1 MADEQDPEAVPR
13 ALGSRYELVERLGG
27 GAMGQVWSAVDRT
40 TGEAVAAKLLHETYA
55 HDTDIVGR
63 FIQERAILMNLR
75 HPGIVRV
82 RDLVVEGSQ
91 LAIVMDLVAGGDLR
105 SHLRTAGTLAPR
117 AAVAVTCA
125 VLDALAAAHAAGF
138 LHRDVKPDNVLL
150 VGGQPGDGSGVRLSD
165 FGIARL
171 AQDSTVQ
178 ATGLV
183 GTPGYMPPE
192 LFQHGRFSTAS
203 DVYATGILL
212 YELLGGRTPF
222 AGKGTVHTIGNRHV
236 TVEPP
241 PLPVHPL
248 LWSVL
253 AVMLAKDPATRL
265 PAGATARALRD
276 LPDEA
281 LDGDPLPRQPD
292 PETWHTAERTVVR
305 SHPALPGAPAP
316 GAAAVAAAAASA
328 PPGHTVD
335 VPFVP
340 SGAVGAGGPDPVPVA
355 PETPE
360 TPARREP
367 RRRAVVAVVAAVLVL
382 LAAVLAGSWW
392 AGRDDTGGGD
402 VDAATRAT
410 APEQEAELD
419 PVASPS
425 GLVVARA
432 ASYDPGGSTVEVELS
447 LTKPAAAEPTVL
459 VFLPGP
465 ADDPADCPTDV
476 AWDVPAAPVDPY
488 TTAVEQPC
496 GWSLG
501 PLPAGTTT
509 LRAAAVVGVDLGVEE
524 GALEAWESDA
534 ADLLTTAVA
543 DTANRTTAFPAQR
556 VRSLRI
562 EVTPPRIDVDGTAST
577 LLFAT
582 WAQGEVGSD
591 PVHDSGARVASGVVR
606 ELAGDGLRFATGCDA
621 VAVSVDGDVRGYF
634 PTTGPCEVVAE
645 VGGFVLEPAAVA
657 VVTPST

>member
-1 MADEQDPEAVPR
+1 MGEDQEPRAAPR

-27 GAMGQVWSAVDRT
+27 GAMGEVWSAVDRT

-117 AAVAVTCA
+117 AAVAITCA

-150 VGGQPGDGSGVRLSD
+150 DGGAPGDGSGVRLSD

-171 AQDSTVQ
+171 AEESTVQ

-265 PAGATARALRD
+265 PAGATARALRG

-281 LDGDPLPRQPD
+281 LEGEPLPRQPD
-292 PETWHTAERTVVR
+292 PETWRTAERTVVR
-305 SHPALPGAPAP
+305 SHPAQPHHRADV
-316 GAAAVAAAAASA
+316 AAAAAAASA

-340 SGAVGAGGPDPVPVA
+340 SGVVGERAPDPA
-355 PETPE
+355 PAP
-360 TPARREP
+360 PAAP
-367 RRRAVVAVVAAVLVL
+367 RRRAVVPAAAAAVVVL

-392 AGRDDTGGGD
+392 AGRDDAADGAGP
-402 VDAATRAT
+402 DAATRAA
-410 APEQEAELD
+410 APEQDVELGS
-419 PVASPS
+419 VASPS
-425 GLVVARA
+425 GLVVGRA
-432 ASYDPGGSTVEVELS
+432 ATYDPGAGEVTVELT
-447 LTKPAAAEPTVL
+447 LTKPAQAEPTVL

-465 ADDPADCPTDV
+465 PDDPADCPTDV
-476 AWDVPAAPVDPY
+476 VWDVPAAPVDPY
-488 TTAVEQPC
+488 TTSVEQAC
-496 GWSLG
+496 GWAVG

-509 LRAAAVVGVDLGVEE
+509 LPASAVVDVALGVDDD
-524 GALEAWESDA
+524 ALQAWESEA
-534 ADLLTTAVA
+534 ADLLTTAVG
-543 DTANRTTAFPAQR
+543 DPANRTTAFPAQR
-556 VRSLRI
+556 VRSLRM
-562 EVTPPRIDVDGTAST
+562 EVAPPRIDLDATATT
-577 LLFAT
+577 LVFAT
-582 WAQGEVGSD
+582 WAGGEAEAD
-591 PVHDSGARVASGVVR
+591 PVHDSGARLPSGVVR
-606 ELAGDGLRFATGCDA
+606 EIAGDGMRFGTTCDA
-621 VAVSVDGDVRGYF
+621 ITVSADGDVRGYF
-634 PTTGPCEVVAE
+634 PTTGPCEVTAE
-645 VGGFVLEPAAVA
+645 LGGFTPEPATVA
-657 VVTPST
+657 VVGPST